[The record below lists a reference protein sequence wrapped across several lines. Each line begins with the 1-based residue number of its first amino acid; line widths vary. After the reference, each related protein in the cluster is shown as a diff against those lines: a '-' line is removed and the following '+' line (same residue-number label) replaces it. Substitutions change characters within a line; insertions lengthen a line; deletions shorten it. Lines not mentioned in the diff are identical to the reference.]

1 MIYFRIPNYNS
12 SVASI
17 NCGGLPLAIGVQTDM
32 CTPALTNHGSD
43 ELKRTF
49 LAPNI
54 SGDHVGCLGVSEA
67 SAGSDVA
74 SIQTKASKK
83 GGGSLLS

>member
-1 MIYFRIPNYNS
+1 M
-12 SVASI
+12 
-17 NCGGLPLAIGVQTDM
+17 AIGVQTDM
-32 CTPALTNHGSD
+32 CTPALTNFGSD
-43 ELKRTF
+43 EVKRNF

-74 SIQTKASKK
+74 SIQTKAVKK
-83 GGGSLLS
+83 GGIFLLLAVFAFFN